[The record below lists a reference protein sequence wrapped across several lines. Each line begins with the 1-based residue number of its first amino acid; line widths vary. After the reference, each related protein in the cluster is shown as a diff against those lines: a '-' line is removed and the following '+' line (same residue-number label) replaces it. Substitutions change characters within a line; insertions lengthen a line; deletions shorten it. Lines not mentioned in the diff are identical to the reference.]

1 MPAVRRQRG
10 HGPPYKNVNI
20 FFKEFLEMKIAR
32 RIALIG
38 LVVLFASLAVA
49 NVKLPAVFGD
59 NMVLQQ
65 QSEVTIW
72 GWADPGEE
80 VAVTSCWGASAK
92 TTTGNDGKWS
102 VKIKTPKTGDGP
114 HELTIKGNYT
124 ITLKNILIG
133 EVWVC
138 SGQSNMQWSMRASAD
153 PEKNIAAAKYPNI
166 RLFSVPRKY
175 ADQPQDDCVAS
186 WSECSPETVTNFSA
200 VAYYFGKHL
209 FDEMNVPIGLI
220 HTSWGGTPAES
231 WTRREIMEGNK
242 ELVPIIDRYKEKIAS
257 YPARLK
263 QYEEKLAAWK
273 VQAEKLKAEDK
284 KVPRQPRK
292 PRLAS
297 SHNPASLY
305 NAMIAPIIPFGIK
318 GAIWYQGESNV
329 GRDYQYRTLFP
340 AMITNWR
347 DDWGLGDFP
356 FYYVQIAPF
365 NYRRAGQESQELR
378 EAQMLTLSLKNTGM
392 AVISDIGNIKN
403 IHPKNKLDVGKRL
416 ALWALA
422 KDYGKTDIVYSGP
435 IYKSMKVE
443 GDKIRLTFD
452 YIGSGLKTMDGKE
465 VSHLTIAGDD
475 KKFVEATGVIK
486 GNTIIVSSDAV
497 KKPVSV
503 RYGWS
508 NTAEPNL
515 ANKDGLPASSFRTDD
530 WPGVSFEAR

>member
-1 MPAVRRQRG
+1 
-10 HGPPYKNVNI
+10 
-20 FFKEFLEMKIAR
+20 MKIAR
-32 RIALIG
+32 RIILVG
-38 LVVLFASLAVA
+38 LVALFVSLAVA

-80 VAVTSCWGASAK
+80 VTVSACWKASASTK
-92 TTTGNDGKWS
+92 TGNDGKWS
-102 VKIKTPKTGDGP
+102 VKIKTPKTGNGP

-124 ITLKNILIG
+124 ITLKNVLLG

-138 SGQSNMQWSMRASAD
+138 SGQSNMQWGMNRSAD
-153 PEKNIAAAKYPNI
+153 PEKNIAKAKYPKI
-166 RLFSVPRKY
+166 RLFTVQRTI
-175 ADQPQDDCVAS
+175 AGEPQEDCKGNWA
-186 WSECSPETVTNFSA
+186 ECSPETVAGFSA
-200 VAYYFGKHL
+200 VGYYFGKHL
-209 FDEMNVPIGLI
+209 FDEMDVPIGLI
-220 HTSWGGTPAES
+220 STNWGGTVAEA
-231 WTRREIMEGNK
+231 WTRREILEGDK
-242 ELVPIIDRYKEKIAS
+242 D
-257 YPARLK
+257 
-263 QYEEKLAAWK
+263 
-273 VQAEKLKAEDK
+273 LKAMVDRFDAAKANFPEALKNYEVRIKAWEAKVAKAKTEGK
-284 KVPRQPRK
+284 KSNVRRPGK
-292 PRLAS
+292 PRGRHQNS
-297 SHNPASLY
+297 PSSLY
-305 NAMIAPIIPFGIK
+305 NGMISPIIPFAIK

-329 GRDYQYRTLFP
+329 SRAYQYRTLFP
-340 AMITNWR
+340 AMIANWR
-347 DDWGLGDFP
+347 DDWKQGDFP

-365 NYRRAGQESQELR
+365 KYGRGASEELR

-422 KDYGKTDIVYSGP
+422 KDYGKKDIVYSGP

-452 YIGSGLKTMDGKE
+452 YTGSGLKTMDGKE
-465 VSHLTIAGDD
+465 ISHLTIAGED
-475 KKFVEATGVIK
+475 KKFVEAKGVID
-486 GNTIIVSSDAV
+486 GNTVVVSSDAV

-515 ANKDGLPASSFRTDD
+515 ANKNGLPASCFRTDD
-530 WPGVSFEAR
+530 WPGVSYEAR